1 MKVFG
6 RDPVV
11 WAGLGTL
18 LLTFLVT
25 LNLPNLTN
33 EHAGLITAAVAAV
46 FGLYQAWAT
55 SNVSLAVATTAV
67 KATLALAAGYKLSL
81 TPDQT
86 ASLAALAAFGI
97 DMYLRTQTSPVETPL
112 NSA

>member
-1 MKVFG
+1 MKIFG
-6 RDPVV
+6 RDPVI

-25 LNLPNLTN
+25 LNLPGLNA
-33 EHAGLITAAVAAV
+33 EQAGLITAAVASG
-46 FGLYQAWAT
+46 FGLFQAYAT
-55 SNVSLAVATTAV
+55 ENVSLAIATTAV
-67 KATLALAAGYKLSL
+67 KAILALLAGYKLSL

-97 DMYLRTQTSPVETPL
+97 DMFLRTQTSPVETPL